1 MQALNCE
8 DDAHIND
15 GSDSD
20 CDNDED
26 EEELIIR
33 NIKGKFLKSF
43 HYLNPP
49 HFPLTQKKMSS
60 KIKSSF

>member
-1 MQALNCE
+1 MQALNFE

-15 GSDSD
+15 SSDSD

-33 NIKGKFLKSF
+33 NIKGKLFEIVSFIIWIHLIVLKKNVF
-43 HYLNPP
+43 
-49 HFPLTQKKMSS
+49 
-60 KIKSSF
+60 